1 MLINVRYGRFE
12 LSKPAYKL
20 GNIVQNAE
28 ILMGITTIKV

>member
-1 MLINVRYGRFE
+1 MTINLRYGRFQ

-20 GNIVQNAE
+20 GNIVQDAE